1 LTRAAKEVKSGMYI
15 NLGIGVPSDL
25 PAYLPP
31 DVKII
36 LQGENGILGIGNYP
50 KKGEE
55 DADLI
60 NAGKVIYKTFLYKL
74 LLSG

>member
-1 LTRAAKEVKSGMYI
+1 MYI

-55 DADLI
+55 NADLI
-60 NAGKVIYKTFLYKL
+60 NAGKVIW
-74 LLSG
+74 